1 MVGMSLK
8 DRFPDIFTLAKHQQK
23 AVAEMW
29 TQQGWDLIF
38 WRNLNDWEIPRI
50 LELFKVLESCQGI
63 QTGEDYLWWQG
74 HNKGSY
80 KVKEGYKQII
90 TGGIQDFKWPWKQ
103 I

>member
-1 MVGMSLK
+1 MSLK

-29 TQQGWDLIF
+29 TQQGWDLNLK
-38 WRNLNDWEIPRI
+38 RNLNDGKIPRI
-50 LELFKVLESCQGI
+50 LELFKFRENFQGT

-80 KVKEGYKQII
+80 KVKKGYKQISI
-90 TGGIQDFKWPWKQ
+90 GGIQDFKWPWK
-103 I
+103 